1 MYELEKTDLKIK
13 LFDRDLT
20 DVNSVSNSLR
30 LGEGLRHGDLAVES
44 QLSCELAPGTTHKKP
59 VEGSIESVQALSL
72 RSQ

>member
-1 MYELEKTDLKIK
+1 MYVFKKTDLKMK
-13 LFDRDLT
+13 LFKSDLT
-20 DVNSVSNSLR
+20 DVNTVSNSLR

-59 VEGSIESVQALSL
+59 VEGSIESVQASSL